1 MTRPSWLGRAAR
13 NRHRHAIEQA
23 SRRWR
28 GGRRDDS
35 ARTRRKIL
43 ISTQVA
49 ARGARRLDY
58 NRFLEALAQTSLRL
72 YPTLDPCEAFAALCA
87 EHIFGLVAVES
98 DARGTVQSVLDD
110 LERPAPAPVPGPPP
124 GLPPGAPPPPPPPPP
139 E

>member
-43 ISTQVA
+43 ISTQVGWCRRNRESHGPDYGDPEVNPPRGRALAWRGDDLLVVVTSSGIMKSIVEAA
-49 ARGARRLDY
+49 ARGD
-58 NRFLEALAQTSLRL
+58 
-72 YPTLDPCEAFAALCA
+72 
-87 EHIFGLVAVES
+87 VAVS
-98 DARGTVQSVLDD
+98 DL
-110 LERPAPAPVPGPPP
+110 
-124 GLPPGAPPPPPPPPP
+124 
-139 E
+139 